1 MPENFTRKKKNE
13 KWGKPFKW
21 MPKILQEILNH
32 PPMYNSVY
40 SNNDRKYHEIDK
52 LVSKLWQDIVT
63 FNFTGKLKM
72 KSVFK
77 KIF

>member
-1 MPENFTRKKKNE
+1 MPENFTRKKKNK

-40 SNNDRKYHEIDK
+40 SNSDRKYHEIDK
-52 LVSKLWQDIVT
+52 LVSKL
-63 FNFTGKLKM
+63 
-72 KSVFK
+72 
-77 KIF
+77 